1 MSRIHLDAYSVV
13 SGDML
18 LGALLDV
25 GASLPNVQAALATL
39 PVSGWNLELQ
49 TVTRHGISG
58 KQARVALSEA
68 PQPRRT
74 LSDIEKILSESAL
87 PDRVRENTAG
97 VFERLAAAEA
107 KVHGTVVSE
116 VHFHEVGAVDAI
128 VDIVGC
134 CAALHDLGC
143 ATLTCS
149 PLPLG
154 TCFVRAAHGMLP
166 VPAPATLE
174 LLTSCG
180 APVLSGAG
188 QGEMVTPTGAALVA
202 HFATFEPLE
211 AVTPLRVGY
220 GFGTRDLPWPNAL
233 RALLLAGQDGDSG
246 LDRDTVS
253 LIECNIDD
261 MSGEVVPYVIERLL
275 EAGALDSWATPVHMK
290 KGRPGIVLSTL
301 AASGQEEHLVA
312 ILLRETTTLGVRHT
326 SYGRMKAPR
335 RQERVAT
342 PYGEVRVKLK
352 LLEGRVTDAAP
363 EYQDCARLAQ
373 EQAVPLRTVYDAA
386 LQTARSLLKPHETS
400 E

>member
-1 MSRIHLDAYSVV
+1 
-13 SGDML
+13 ML
-18 LGALLDV
+18 LGALLEV
-25 GASLPNVQAALATL
+25 GASLSQVQAALATL
-39 PVSGWNLELQ
+39 PVSGWSLDLQ
-49 TVTRHGISG
+49 AVTRHGISG
-58 KQARVALSEA
+58 KQARVSLSET

-74 LSDIEKILSESAL
+74 LSDIQKILSESDL
-87 PDRVRENTAG
+87 PEQVRENATG

-107 KVHGTVVSE
+107 KVHGTSVSE

-143 ATLTCS
+143 VTLTCS

-154 TCFVRAAHGMLP
+154 NGFVRAAHGMLP

-180 APVLSGAG
+180 APVQPGVG

-202 HFATFEPLE
+202 HFATFEPLG

-233 RALLLAGQDGDSG
+233 RALLLVGQDPGSE

-275 EAGALDSWATPVHMK
+275 EAGALDAWATPVHMK
-290 KGRPGIVLSTL
+290 KGRPGVVLSAL
-301 AASGQEEHLVA
+301 AASGQEEVLVA
-312 ILLRETTTLGVRHT
+312 MLLRETTTLGVRHT
-326 SYGRMKAPR
+326 SYGRLKAAR
-335 RQERVAT
+335 RHDLVAT
-342 PYGEVRVKLK
+342 PYGDVRVKLK

-363 EYQDCARLAQ
+363 EYEDCARLAR

-386 LQTARSLLKPHETS
+386 LQAARSLLKPDEAS